1 MKKTNISLNKINKD
15 ELYRYIGTPDE
26 NIRGIIDNC
35 EDELIELVKPG
46 FVWNLFEIESD
57 ESGVRVLGTDIVLTG
72 NSIKMHLNGCNKLVM
87 LAATLAP
94 EADKL
99 IRKYQINNMAKAVV
113 MDAMASVA
121 IEQVCNMAEEDI
133 KQYLPDKYFT
143 YRFGVGYGDL
153 PLELEK
159 DILRVL
165 QATKTIGLCATEA
178 NILTP
183 LKSVVCVI
191 GISDKPMEKGQK
203 GCTTCNMKDTCKYRR
218 QGLNCAY

>member
-1 MKKTNISLNKINKD
+1 MKKTNISLDKVNRD
-15 ELYRYIGTPDE
+15 ELYRYVGTPDD
-26 NIRGIIDNC
+26 NVRGIIDEC
-35 EDELIELVKPG
+35 EEELIELVKPG
-46 FVWNLFEIESD
+46 FVWNLFKIES
-57 ESGVRVLGTDIVLTG
+57 EISGVKVLGTDIVLTG
-72 NSIKMHLNGCNKLVM
+72 NSIKKHLDGCNKLAM
-87 LAATLAP
+87 LAATLSS

-113 MDAMASVA
+113 MDAIASVA
-121 IEQVCNMAEEDI
+121 VEQVCNIAEEDI
-133 KQYLPDKYFT
+133 KQYLPNMYFT

-159 DILRVL
+159 DILEVL
-165 QATKTIGLCATEA
+165 QGSKTIGLCATDA

-191 GISDKPMEKGQK
+191 GISENPMEKGQK

>member
-1 MKKTNISLNKINKD
+1 MKKTNIRLDKVNSD
-15 ELYRYIGTPDE
+15 ELYRYVGTPDD
-26 NIRGIIDNC
+26 NVRGIIDEC
-35 EDELIELVKPG
+35 ETELIELVKPG
-46 FVWNLFEIESD
+46 FVWKLFEIEFD
-57 ESGVRVLGTDIVLTG
+57 DSGVRVLGTDIVLTG
-72 NSIKMHLNGCNKLVM
+72 NSIKKHLDGCNKLAM
-87 LAATLAP
+87 LAVTLSS

-99 IRKYQINNMAKAVV
+99 IRKYQISNMAKAVV
-113 MDAMASVA
+113 MDAIASVA
-121 IEQVCNMAEEDI
+121 VEQVCNIAEEDI
-133 KQYLPDKYFT
+133 KQYLPNMYFT

-159 DILRVL
+159 DILEVL
-165 QATKTIGLCATEA
+165 QGSKTIGLCATDA

-191 GISDKPMEKGQK
+191 GISENPMEKGQK

>member
-1 MKKTNISLNKINKD
+1 MKKTNIRLDKVNRD
-15 ELYRYIGTPDE
+15 ELYRYVGTPDD
-26 NIRGIIDNC
+26 NVRGIIDEC
-35 EDELIELVKPG
+35 ETELIELVKPG
-46 FVWNLFEIESD
+46 FVWKLFEIEFD
-57 ESGVRVLGTDIVLTG
+57 DSGVRVLGTDIVLTG
-72 NSIKMHLNGCNKLVM
+72 NSIKKHLDGCNKLAM
-87 LAATLAP
+87 LAVTLSS

-99 IRKYQINNMAKAVV
+99 IRKYQISNMAKAVV
-113 MDAMASVA
+113 MDAIASVA
-121 IEQVCNMAEEDI
+121 VEQVCNIAEEDI
-133 KQYLPDKYFT
+133 KQYLPNMYFT

-159 DILRVL
+159 DILEVL
-165 QATKTIGLCATEA
+165 QGSKTIGLCATDA

-191 GISDKPMEKGQK
+191 GISENPMEKGQK

>member
-15 ELYRYIGTPDE
+15 ELYRYIGTPDD
-26 NIRGIIDNC
+26 NVRGIIDEC
-35 EDELIELVKPG
+35 ETELIELVKPG
-46 FVWNLFEIESD
+46 FVWKLFEIEFD
-57 ESGVRVLGTDIVLTG
+57 DSGVRVLGTDIVLTG
-72 NSIKMHLNGCNKLVM
+72 NSIKKHLDGCNKLAM
-87 LAATLAP
+87 LAVTLSS

-99 IRKYQINNMAKAVV
+99 IRKYQISNMAKAVV
-113 MDAMASVA
+113 MDAIASVA
-121 IEQVCNMAEEDI
+121 VEQVCNIAEEDI
-133 KQYLPDKYFT
+133 KQYLPNMYFT

-159 DILRVL
+159 DILEVL
-165 QATKTIGLCATEA
+165 QGSKTIGLCATDA

-191 GISDKPMEKGQK
+191 GISENPMEKGQK